1 MRAGGAGGGFGFKTV
16 TVIRNITIAP
26 APATAARSG
35 MFIFEP
41 AEAPEAEGL
50 VEEAAAG
57 AVVTGA
63 EG

>member
-1 MRAGGAGGGFGFKTV
+1 
-16 TVIRNITIAP
+16 VIRNITIAP

-41 AEAPEAEGL
+41 AEAPAAGAL
-50 VEEAAAG
+50 VEGEAAG
-57 AVVTGA
+57 AVVAGA